1 MLYETLEALDGPWEG
16 RVGMRCWVA
25 LLLAAVFL
33 PSSMAA
39 AASITR
45 SYSGV
50 IDQFNDPGSLLDPA
64 VTSGAAFTAEV
75 TVTTDLPTS
84 SMGTPTIT
92 YYSSSQ
98 VPTESFVSVSL
109 SIGGVQ
115 LNTDWEGIS
124 IGNDSNVFSPSATL
138 DFWTVSY
145 QLPYSGPSGT
155 ALISVSFSDSSGLK
169 LANQDFFVPS
179 DTDLS
184 GWGSARL
191 LISDPNAPCTPNE
204 CPLAAG
210 DLSPIPEP
218 TTALLL
224 GLGLI
229 GLGVQRQAI
238 GSVS

>member
-1 MLYETLEALDGPWEG
+1 
-16 RVGMRCWVA
+16 MRCCVG
-25 LLLAAVFL
+25 LLLAALFL
-33 PSSMAA
+33 SSSMAS

-45 SYSGV
+45 SYSGL
-50 IDQFNDPGSLLDPA
+50 IDQFDDPSGLLDPA
-64 VTSGAAFTAEV
+64 VTSGAAFTVEV
-75 TVTTDLPTS
+75 TVNTDLLTS
-84 SMGTPTIT
+84 STGTPTIT

-124 IGNDSNVFSPSATL
+124 IGNDSNVFSPSAAL

-155 ALISVSFSDSSGLK
+155 GLIGISFSDHSGLK
-169 LANQDFFVPS
+169 LANQDFLVPA

-184 GWGSARL
+184 GWDSARL
-191 LISDPNAPCTPNE
+191 LISDPNAPCTANE

-238 GSVS
+238 ESFS